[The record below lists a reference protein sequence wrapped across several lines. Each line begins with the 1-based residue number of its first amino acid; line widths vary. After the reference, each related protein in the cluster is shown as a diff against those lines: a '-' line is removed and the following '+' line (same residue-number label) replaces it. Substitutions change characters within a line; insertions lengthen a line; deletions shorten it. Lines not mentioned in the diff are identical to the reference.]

1 VSALRKK
8 QFDWDVIRLRAR
20 GEYLEK
26 IRAADEEAAI
36 KAAIMT
42 FEITDPEH
50 QKRLL
55 VRRRV

>member
-1 VSALRKK
+1 MAVRKK
-8 QFDWDVIRLRAR
+8 DYEWEVIRLRAR
-20 GEYLEK
+20 GEYLGM

-36 KAAIMT
+36 KAAIKT

-55 VRRRV
+55 VRRA